1 MSVINIQSRDLP
13 NRDLREPKDTQ
24 ILCVLPADHRNA
36 NDINDRLICR
46 SSDILDSVETAT

>member
-13 NRDLREPKDTQ
+13 NREPKDTQ